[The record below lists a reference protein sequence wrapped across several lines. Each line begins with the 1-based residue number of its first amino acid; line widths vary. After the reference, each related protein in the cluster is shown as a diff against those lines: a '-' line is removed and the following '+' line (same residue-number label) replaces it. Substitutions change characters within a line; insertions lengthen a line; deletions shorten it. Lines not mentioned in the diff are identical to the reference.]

1 MSERSDHAQYLRPDV
16 RAEPL
21 VHRWYAWTHLLV
33 PTSAAM
39 HVARAH
45 VPILRSYLAD
55 PHAHLEAA
63 RQGTPLGAPVV
74 TYDALRVAEI
84 QQLLAET
91 LDVRA
96 PMLELAAGIEALDE
110 LLRQQADG
118 TSLDRL
124 YAQVPAAV
132 RGLVE
137 LVYDRDDH
145 PSVRWFEGL
154 LWRSRYHD
162 PSLQSLSLAVA
173 TGHRRPAALNTP
185 RLAADAAL
193 PLALPFDRP
202 ELDALFATR
211 HTPRRP
217 AELGEQLGLDREG
230 TARLAALLTPAA
242 PPPPS
247 AYAGPGVRIRYLGHA
262 SLLVEWAGASVLVDP
277 VINHRYA
284 DPRRYFSYDDLPATI
299 DCIAI
304 THGHEDHLHVETL
317 LELRHKTRTVV
328 VPRSAG
334 GSLHD
339 PSLALLLRSLG
350 FGDVREVDDMD
361 RVPLPGGGVL
371 SALPFLG
378 EHGDL
383 AIRGKAAY
391 LLEGGGRSLLC
402 VADSHNVEPQVYAY
416 VREQVGPVDA
426 LFVGME
432 CDGSPFTSLYGPLR
446 TRPVR
451 PEQRESRRFR
461 GSDCAAALDLVERFE
476 CGHAYVYALGAEPW
490 LEYLMSCSYDDTSR
504 PIVESNRLV
513 EACRRAGRV
522 AERLYWSREI
532 VLP

>member
-1 MSERSDHAQYLRPDV
+1 MSGHRYLRPDV

-21 VHRWYAWTHLLV
+21 VHRWYAWTHLLA
-33 PTSAAM
+33 PASAAM

-45 VPILRSYLAD
+45 VPIMRSYLDD
-55 PHAHLEAA
+55 PQAHLEAA
-63 RQGTPLGAPVV
+63 RKGTTLGAPVM
-74 TYDALRVAEI
+74 TYDEPRVEEI
-84 QQLLAET
+84 RQLLADT
-91 LDVRA
+91 LVAQA
-96 PMLELAAGIEALDE
+96 PLLELAAGIEALDE
-110 LLRQQADG
+110 LLRREALG
-118 TSLDRL
+118 ESLDGA
-124 YAQVPAAV
+124 YARVPAAL

-137 LVYDRDDH
+137 LGYDRDDH

-154 LWRSRYHD
+154 LYRSRFYD
-162 PSLQSLSLAVA
+162 RSLQSLALRVV
-173 TGHRRPAALNTP
+173 TGHHRPAALNTP
-185 RLAADAAL
+185 RLPADAAL
-193 PLALPFDRP
+193 SLALPFDSP
-202 ELDALFATR
+202 VLDELFAMR
-211 HTPRRP
+211 RMPRDSG
-217 AELGEQLGLDREG
+217 ELGELGERLGLDRAGLE
-230 TARLAALLTPAA
+230 RLDALLTPVA
-242 PPPPS
+242 PPPVA
-247 AYAGPGVRIRYLGHA
+247 AYAGPGARIRYFGHA
-262 SLLVEWAGASVLVDP
+262 CVLVEWAGQSVLVDP

-284 DPRRYFSYDDLPATI
+284 DPRRWFSFDDLPATL

-361 RVPLPGGGVL
+361 RVPLPGGGLV
-371 SALPFLG
+371 AVPFLG

-383 AIRGKAAY
+383 AIRGKTAY
-391 LLEGGGRSLLC
+391 LVEGGGRSVLC
-402 VADSHNVEPQVYAY
+402 VADSHNVEPQVYAH

-426 LFVGME
+426 LLVGME

-461 GSDCAAALDLVERFE
+461 GSDCAAALELVERFG
-476 CGHAYVYALGAEPW
+476 CRHVYAYALGAEPW
-490 LEYLMSCSYDDTSR
+490 LGYLMSCAYDATSR
-504 PIVESNRLV
+504 PILESDRLV
-513 EACRRAGRV
+513 ETCRRAGRV